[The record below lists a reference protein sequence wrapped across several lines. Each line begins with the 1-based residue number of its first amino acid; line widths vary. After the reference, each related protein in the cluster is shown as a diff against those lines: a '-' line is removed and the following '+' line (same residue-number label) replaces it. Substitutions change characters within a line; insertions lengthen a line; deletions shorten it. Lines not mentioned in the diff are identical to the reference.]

1 MEPLSEQEL
10 DVAMARGFLEE
21 WLKNENVV
29 VLDNLKVLADGVAFY
44 RQKYLE
50 QQSDYAILQD
60 HYNRLTAQ
68 SAQYLQYIQSQKEQM
83 DQLLI
88 DNQRGLHKPENEFGT
103 T

>member
-1 MEPLSEQEL
+1 MEQLSEQEL
-10 DVAMARGFLEE
+10 DISMARGFLEE
-21 WLKNENVV
+21 WLKNEHAQ

-50 QQSDYAILQD
+50 QQADYSTLLE

-68 SAQYLQYIQSQKEQM
+68 SAQYLQYMQQQKEQM

-88 DNQRGLHKPENEFGT
+88 DGQREFHKPE
-103 T
+103 